1 MLAGMTVTR
10 ARDFRPGQAAVYLSH
25 SGRFENL
32 ARVLGCTPKRV
43 RIRAILEHMHMDP
56 FEKTVT
62 PGRLREPTPE
72 ERRRIEAL
80 LPWSG

>member
-1 MLAGMTVTR
+1 MNGKDAHP
-10 ARDFRPGQAAVYLSH
+10 FSPGQAVVWLSY

-62 PGRLREPTPE
+62 PGRLREPTTN
-72 ERRRIEAL
+72 ERERIDAL
-80 LPWSG
+80 LPWP